1 MQFYDV
7 EQSLPEGARK
17 IYIAVETTW
26 IAFTSDISLGSG
38 WLGLWV
44 SKLILDH

>member
-7 EQSLPEGARK
+7 EQSLAEGARK

-26 IAFTSDISLGSG
+26 IAFTPAISLGSG
-38 WLGLWV
+38 SLVL
-44 SKLILDH
+44 S

>member
-7 EQSLPEGARK
+7 EQSLAEGARK

-26 IAFTSDISLGSG
+26 IVFTPDISLGSG
-38 WLGLWV
+38 WLVL
-44 SKLILDH
+44 S

>member
-38 WLGLWV
+38 WLVL
-44 SKLILDH
+44 S